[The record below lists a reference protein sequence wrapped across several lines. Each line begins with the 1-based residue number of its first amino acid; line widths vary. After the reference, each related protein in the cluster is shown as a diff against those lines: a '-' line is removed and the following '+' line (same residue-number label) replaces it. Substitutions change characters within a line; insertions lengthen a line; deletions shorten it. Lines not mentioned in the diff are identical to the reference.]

1 METQTQQNNNGSTTL
16 KVIIGV
22 LILALIALGTW
33 TYRMQSANEGTVESM
48 TTEKAAMQQ
57 ELADLRAEY
66 DVEIAKGTE
75 LSDEL
80 IEARDRIIVMQ
91 KQISNLEPNVAALK
105 NLRKELGILKN
116 EREALRTRITMLEK
130 DNEMLVKKN
139 DSTNTVLND
148 ELANS
153 ALKSSRIDSLNNTV
167 ASDRSKAGLLIPTNF
182 TLKGMIIRNSGKEI
196 ENDKARRVD
205 DLKVCFTLPTNAF
218 AKTGVSSFY
227 LQVIS
232 PDNNVLGLKK
242 VVQLDTESLTYSK
255 IVQFNYKGSE
265 LDICELVGANE
276 DEIVKGNYRVN
287 LYNGNKRVSS
297 SELSLR

>member
-1 METQTQQNNNGSTTL
+1 METQLNQNNGSTTL

-33 TYRMQSANEGTVESM
+33 TYSMQNTNEDTVENM
-48 TTEKAAMQQ
+48 TGEKTEIQN
-57 ELADLRAEY
+57 ELAALRAEY

-91 KQISNLEPNVAALK
+91 KQISTLEPNVAALK
-105 NLRKELGILKN
+105 NLRKELGIVKN
-116 EREALRTRITMLEK
+116 ERETLRNRVTMLERE
-130 DNEMLVKKN
+130 NEKLVKVN
-139 DSTNTVLND
+139 DSTNQVLSS
-148 ELANS
+148 ELASS
-153 ALKSSRIDSLNNTV
+153 AVKSSKIDSLNTTSQ
-167 ASDRSKAGLLIPTNF
+167 SDRAKAALLIPTNF

-205 DLKVCFTLPTNAF
+205 DLKVCFTLPTNSF
-218 AKTGVSSFY
+218 SKTGASSFY
-227 LQVIS
+227 LQVIN

-242 VVQLDTESLTYSK
+242 KVQLDNESLTYSK
-255 IVQFNYKGSE
+255 IVQFNYKGTE
-265 LDICELVGANE
+265 LDICELVGAAE
-276 DEIVKGNYRVN
+276 DDIVKGTYRVN